1 MLKNTPTGYGLVTIM
16 IHWLSAIAVIGL
28 FSVGYWMVDLTYYS
42 SWYQTAPHLHKSVGL
57 LLLGLTLLRFVW
69 RTISHAPSPLSNHQ
83 PWEKRAAKWAHTA
96 LYTLMLLIM
105 CSGIMISTA
114 DGRDIWIF
122 DWFAVPFP
130 DAFIDDQ
137 ADTAGVIH
145 QYLAYSLMGLVV
157 LHAAGAI
164 KHHVIDKD
172 NTLKRMLLPSRFSK

>member
-42 SWYQTAPHLHKSVGL
+42 SWYQTAPHFHKSVGL

-105 CSGIMISTA
+105 CSGIMIST
-114 DGRDIWIF
+114 
-122 DWFAVPFP
+122 
-130 DAFIDDQ
+130 
-137 ADTAGVIH
+137 
-145 QYLAYSLMGLVV
+145 
-157 LHAAGAI
+157 
-164 KHHVIDKD
+164 
-172 NTLKRMLLPSRFSK
+172 